1 MRISQAQ
8 YRLALYLNEF
18 DYCED
23 TDMGRHD
30 KAAIE
35 SLERKGIAEKM
46 GFNGR
51 EIWSLTNFGFSLMP
65 ETKICK
71 STNKVK
77 GCSQIRLLTDFNKNK
92 GKRESACRKC
102 TAKYKRNNY
111 HGKKKILNMISMA
124 W

>member
-23 TDMGRHD
+23 NDMVNHD

-46 GFNGR
+46 SFNGR
-51 EIWSLTNFGFSLMP
+51 EIWSLTNLGFSLMP
-65 ETKICK
+65 KTKICR
-71 STNKVK
+71 STKKIK
-77 GCSQIRLLTDFNKNK
+77 GCGQIRLLIDFHNNK
-92 GKRESACRKC
+92 GFRSSVCTKC
-102 TAKYKRNNY
+102 TAKYKRLKYRANINI
-111 HGKKKILNMISMA
+111 GNIASIA